1 MITFEAPIPI
11 LRMFSVEKAKEF
23 YLSYLGFNWDWEHRF
38 DDNAPLYAQIS
49 RGRAV
54 VHLSE
59 HHGDGS
65 PGAHLS
71 IAIAGIDAFHAELTA
86 KNYRYMRPGIEDA
99 PWGARLLTVYDPF
112 GNHITFTEPNCPS

>member
-1 MITFEAPIPI
+1 MLAFEPPIPT
-11 LRMFSVEKAKEF
+11 LRMFSIEKAKEF
-23 YLSYLGFNWDWEHRF
+23 YLSYLGFSWDWDHRF
-38 DDNAPLYAQIS
+38 HDNAPLFAQIS

-54 VHLSE
+54 LRLSE

-65 PGAHLS
+65 PGLHLT
-71 IAIAGIDAFHAELTA
+71 IPMQGIDAYHAELNA

-112 GNHITFTEPNCPS
+112 NNRITFSEAKTS